1 MYYHTCNDRH
11 IILTCT
17 VVISLE
23 VAPIYSVYLLNDVS
37 TNSVLFCRD
46 SSEILCSVYLLN
58 DVSANGVLLCRDS
71 SEILCSVY
79 LLNDVSM
86 NGVLLCRGSSDVL
99 CSVYL
104 LNGVFMNGA
113 VLCRCRLMYF
123 ALSTYSMVGL

>member
-23 VAPIYSVYLLNDVS
+23 VAPMY
-37 TNSVLFCRD
+37 
-46 SSEILCSVYLLN
+46 SVYLLN